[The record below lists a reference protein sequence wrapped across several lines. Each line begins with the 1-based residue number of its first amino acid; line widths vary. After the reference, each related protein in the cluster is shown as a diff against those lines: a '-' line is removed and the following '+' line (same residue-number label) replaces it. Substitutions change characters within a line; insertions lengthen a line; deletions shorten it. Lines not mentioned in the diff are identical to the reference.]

1 MSSDSK
7 KEIGVGIFFLVFAI
21 AYMAGASTISTFTPF
36 GNRGLDSR
44 SVPELLGILTIILSM
59 THLAQVFLK
68 ERKLKRIRKDNK
80 TNDEEV
86 CSFKDDICV
95 VSKKGTVLSSIDSV
109 MPIKLVISLIFLAIY
124 TALYQPVGF
133 ILSSIFFLIA
143 ESFLLSKKGE
153 RKKRALFI
161 ILFSIGVSVVIYYIF
176 TEYLTL
182 ILPSGILG

>member
-95 VSKKGTVLSSIDSV
+95 VSQKETVLSRIDSV
-109 MPIKLVISLIFLAIY
+109 MPIKLVISLIFLLF
-124 TALYQPVGF
+124 TLLF
-133 ILSSIFFLIA
+133 ISPLDL
-143 ESFLLSKKGE
+143 SFLAS
-153 RKKRALFI
+153 F
-161 ILFSIGVSVVIYYIF
+161 F
-176 TEYLTL
+176 
-182 ILPSGILG
+182 